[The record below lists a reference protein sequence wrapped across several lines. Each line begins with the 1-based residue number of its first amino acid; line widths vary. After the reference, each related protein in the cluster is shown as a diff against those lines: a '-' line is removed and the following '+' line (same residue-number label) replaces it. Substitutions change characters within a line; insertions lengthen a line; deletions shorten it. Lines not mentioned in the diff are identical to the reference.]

1 MKRRVERFI
10 DKGIKYFMDNY
21 KDFKLKKKDSY
32 DKVYNGYLASLG
44 PAIITSGVLSAIT
57 FYEADRKKKK
67 IIKAIFEIIKDEVQ
81 TDKKD
86 LKSFL
91 TEDKN
96 YQKLEIRELIIDAVI
111 GLKLAY
117 RTFKLEDDKNDTNR

>member
-57 FYEADRKKKK
+57 FYEADKKKKK

>member
-44 PAIITSGVLSAIT
+44 PAIITSGVLSAVT
-57 FYEADRKKKK
+57 FYEADKKKKK

-117 RTFKLEDDKNDTNR
+117 RTFKLEDDKDDTNR

>member
-1 MKRRVERFI
+1 MKRRVEKFI

-21 KDFKLKKKDSY
+21 EDFKLKKKDSY

-44 PAIITSGVLSAIT
+44 PAIITSGVLSAVT
-57 FYEADRKKKK
+57 FYEADKKKRK
-67 IIKAIFEIIKDEVQ
+67 IIKAIFEIIKDDVQ

-91 TEDKN
+91 TDNKN

-117 RTFKLEDDKNDTNR
+117 RTFKLEDDKDENR